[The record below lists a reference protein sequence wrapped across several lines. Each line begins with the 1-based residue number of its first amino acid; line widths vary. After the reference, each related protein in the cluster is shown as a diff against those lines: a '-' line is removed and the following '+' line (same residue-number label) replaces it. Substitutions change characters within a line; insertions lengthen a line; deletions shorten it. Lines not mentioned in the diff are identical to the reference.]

1 VKVAGHVLGVP
12 VCAWE
17 QDLPLRNGAWNCVA
31 TLGEGDQESCK
42 LFFSFFL
49 QLVVSVFVDSERAL
63 FLTGYGTHGY
73 CLVSSELPFSG
84 QLVAAGL

>member
-1 VKVAGHVLGVP
+1 VCLGAGLTTEEWSLELCGNFRGRGSGVL
-12 VCAWE
+12 
-17 QDLPLRNGAWNCVA
+17 
-31 TLGEGDQESCK
+31 SCK